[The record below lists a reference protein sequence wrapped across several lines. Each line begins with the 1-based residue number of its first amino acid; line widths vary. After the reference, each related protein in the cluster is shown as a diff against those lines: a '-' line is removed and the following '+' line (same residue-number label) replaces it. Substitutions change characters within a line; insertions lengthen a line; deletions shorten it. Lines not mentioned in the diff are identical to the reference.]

1 MQKYKVLFFTGAGI
15 SAASGIP
22 TFQVQEGI
30 RDKLTRDFANEHPE
44 EYRETIRSMKKICDK
59 AQPNAAHMAIA
70 KYNFPVITMNVDQLH
85 TKAGS
90 TNVTEV
96 HGVLPTIEELNEPDF
111 PLMYD
116 KLVLYGDIAPQYE
129 VATKMVKSL
138 EYGNSFFIIVGT
150 SFYTAISDVLHRLAK
165 KQKAKVII
173 VNDNAVERVPKICES
188 LKNLL

>member
-59 AQPNAAHMAIA
+59 AQPNAAHLAIA

-96 HGVLPTIEELNEPDF
+96 HGVLPTMEELNEPDF

>member
-1 MQKYKVLFFTGAGI
+1 MQKYKILFFTGAGI

-59 AQPNAAHMAIA
+59 AQPNAAHLAIA

-96 HGVLPTIEELNEPDF
+96 HGVLPTMEELNEPDF

>member
-22 TFQVQEGI
+22 TFQTQEGI
-30 RDKLTRDFANEHPE
+30 RDKLTRDFANEHPK
-44 EYRETIRSMKKICDK
+44 EYRETIRSMKEICDK
-59 AQPNAAHMAIA
+59 AQPNAAHLAIA

-96 HGVLPTIEELNEPDF
+96 HGVLPTMEELNEPDF

-129 VATKMVKSL
+129 VAAKMVKSL
-138 EYGNSFFIIVGT
+138 EYNKSFFVIVGT
-150 SFYTAISDVLHRLAK
+150 SFYTGISTELLHIARKRHAK
-165 KQKAKVII
+165 IAI
-173 VNDNAVERVPKICES
+173 VNDNACERVPKICED

>member
-59 AQPNAAHMAIA
+59 AQPNAAHLAIA

-96 HGVLPTIEELNEPDF
+96 HGVLPTIKELNEPDF

>member
-44 EYRETIRSMKKICDK
+44 EYRKTIRSMKEICDK

-96 HGVLPTIEELNEPDF
+96 HGVLPTIKELNEPDF